1 MPKSALLQYS
11 AWLTTA
17 PVAKAAG
24 NIWLGGLYRAVMAPC
39 APLIGIALY
48 LATVTLWSQQNQRRA
63 RATGKVAA
71 SGAGIKPFVIAH
83 SVLLAAYSVW
93 VFADY
98 SSALAQVVRDHG
110 LRSAFYD
117 SHGVLWSGKLLA
129 HGFLFYLSKYYELID
144 TAIILAKG
152 RPASRLQTFHHSGAI
167 AIMWLGNYTQ
177 SPYLT
182 FFVLE
187 NSLIHSLMYV
197 YYTLTAVGI
206 RPPGK
211 QLLTSLQIAQFYV
224 SLSAGIIYAV
234 FPAALNG
241 PQRVFTY
248 LFVIYTIELVRLF
261 TAFSRETYGRPHT
274 AAKKYT

>member
-1 MPKSALLQYS
+1 
-11 AWLTTA
+11 
-17 PVAKAAG
+17 
-24 NIWLGGLYRAVMAPC
+24 
-39 APLIGIALY
+39 
-48 LATVTLWSQQNQRRA
+48 
-63 RATGKVAA
+63 
-71 SGAGIKPFVIAH
+71 
-83 SVLLAAYSVW
+83 
-93 VFADY
+93 
-98 SSALAQVVRDHG
+98 VVRAHG
-110 LRSAFYD
+110 LKSAFYD
-117 SHGVLWSGKLLA
+117 SHGALWSGKLLA

-224 SLSAGIIYAV
+224 SLSAGAIYAV
-234 FPAALNG
+234 FPVGLDG

-248 LFVIYTIELVRLF
+248 LFIAYTIELVQLF
-261 TAFSRETYGRPHT
+261 TAFSRETYGRAPT
-274 AAKKYT
+274 AAKKQA